1 MSYWED
7 RAKEII
13 DEESKSD
20 YEIAQEI
27 QRIVDEMNED
37 IEDEINRFY
46 ARYAIN
52 EGISFIE
59 AKKKI
64 DAVDVQMFQQKAKQY
79 VENKDFSDKA
89 NAELRAY
96 NTKMYVSREKLLQAQ
111 LGLIVTYAYAQIEQ
125 SMYNY
130 MESAYYRALE
140 QQAGIL
146 GETLQVSI
154 NDVKTIIFTPFEGHK
169 WSTRLWSDMD
179 VVRRH
184 VQKTTRHVLLRGRH
198 PYEFVKSLRKD
209 TGATSSQAKRLLITE
224 TARVQME
231 ASKRHMLEQHGE
243 DAEYEYVTAQEVL
256 HQRDKDGNIKKTIKV
271 CKVCQALNEK
281 VFKVKDMKPGINA
294 APMHPNCRCTVIP
307 HKKDWRDK
315 FFAERKGKYNLSKF
329 TE

>member
-37 IEDEINRFY
+37 IENEINRFY
-46 ARYAIN
+46 TRYAIN

-154 NDVKTIIFTPFEGHK
+154 NDVKTIVFTPFEGHK

-198 PYEFVKSLRKD
+198 PYEFVKDLRKD
-209 TGATSSQAKRLLITE
+209 TGATTYNMKRLLLTE
-224 TARVQME
+224 TARVQTL
-231 ASKRHMLEQHGE
+231 ASKRHMLEEHGPE
-243 DAEYEYVTAQEVL
+243 SEYQFVAKMDSKTTKTCRSL
-256 HQRDKDGNIKKTIKV
+256 NDKT
-271 CKVCQALNEK
+271 
-281 VFKVKDMKPGINA
+281 FKVKDMVPGVNA
-294 APMHPNCRCTVIP
+294 PPMHPFCRSAVVP
-307 HKKDWRDK
+307 HIDENWRDK
-315 FFAERKGKYNLSKF
+315 FFEERKGKYFGGVVK
-329 TE
+329 

>member
-1 MSYWED
+1 
-7 RAKEII
+7 
-13 DEESKSD
+13 
-20 YEIAQEI
+20 
-27 QRIVDEMNED
+27 
-37 IEDEINRFY
+37 
-46 ARYAIN
+46 
-52 EGISFIE
+52 
-59 AKKKI
+59 
-64 DAVDVQMFQQKAKQY
+64 MFQQKAKQY

-198 PYEFVKSLRKD
+198 PYEFVKDLRKD
-209 TGATSSQAKRLLITE
+209 TGATTYNMKRLLLTE
-224 TARVQME
+224 TARVQTL
-231 ASKRHMLEQHGE
+231 ASKRHMLEEHGAE
-243 DAEYEYVTAQEVL
+243 AEYQFVAKIDSKTTKTCRGL
-256 HQRDKDGNIKKTIKV
+256 NDKI
-271 CKVCQALNEK
+271 
-281 VFKVKDMKPGINA
+281 FKVKDMVPGVNA
-294 APMHPNCRCTVIP
+294 PPMHPFCRSAVVP
-307 HKKDWRDK
+307 YVGNWRDK
-315 FFAERKGKYNLSKF
+315 FFEERKGKYFGGVVK
-329 TE
+329 

>member
-64 DAVDVQMFQQKAKQY
+64 DAVNVQMFQQKAKQY

-198 PYEFVKSLRKD
+198 PYEFVKDLRKD
-209 TGATSSQAKRLLITE
+209 TGATTYNMKRLLLTE
-224 TARVQME
+224 TARVQTL
-231 ASKRHMLEQHGE
+231 ASKRHMLEEHG
-243 DAEYEYVTAQEVL
+243 AESEYQFVAKI
-256 HQRDKDGNIKKTIKV
+256 DSKTTKT
-271 CKVCQALNEK
+271 CRGLNNET
-281 VFKVKDMKPGINA
+281 FKVKDMVPGVNA
-294 APMHPNCRCTVIP
+294 PPMHPFVVAPSYHILTRKTMKNGW
-307 HKKDWRDK
+307 KKLPK
-315 FFAERKGKYNLSKF
+315 NIV
-329 TE
+329 

>member
-1 MSYWED
+1 MTYWED

-20 YEIAQEI
+20 YEIAKEI
-27 QRIVDEMNED
+27 QRIVDEMNAD
-37 IEDEINRFY
+37 IENEINRFY

-64 DAVDVQMFQQKAKQY
+64 DAVDVQQFSQKAKEY
-79 VENKDFSDKA
+79 VENKDFSEKA
-89 NAELRAY
+89 NQELKAY

-130 MESAYYRALE
+130 MESAYYRALK

-154 NDVKTIIFTPFEGHK
+154 NDVKTIVFTPFEGHK

-198 PYEFVKSLRKD
+198 PYEFVKDLRKD
-209 TGATSSQAKRLLITE
+209 TGATTYNMKRLLLTE
-224 TARVQME
+224 TARVQTL
-231 ASKRHMLEQHGE
+231 ASKRHMLDQSGE
-243 DAEYEYVTAQEVL
+243 DAEYEYVAKLDSKTSKTCRGL
-256 HQRDKDGNIKKTIKV
+256 DGKI
-271 CKVCQALNEK
+271 
-281 VFKVKDMKPGINA
+281 FKVKDMVPGVNA
-294 APMHPNCRCTVIP
+294 PPMHPLCRSVVVP
-307 HKKDWRDK
+307 HVDENRRDK
-315 FFAERKGKYNLSKF
+315 FFEERKGKYFGGVVK
-329 TE
+329 

>member
-1 MSYWED
+1 MTYWED

-46 ARYAIN
+46 ARYAIK

-64 DAVDVQMFQQKAKQY
+64 DAVDVQIFQQKAKQY

-154 NDVKTIIFTPFEGHK
+154 NDVKTIIFTPFKGHK
-169 WSTRLWSDMD
+169 WSTRLWSNMD

-198 PYEFVKSLRKD
+198 PYEFVKDLRKD
-209 TGATSSQAKRLLITE
+209 TGATTYRMKGLLLTE
-224 TARVQME
+224 TARVQTL
-231 ASKRHMLEQHGE
+231 ASKRHMLEEHGAE
-243 DAEYEYVTAQEVL
+243 AEYQFVAKIDSKTSKTCRSL
-256 HQRDKDGNIKKTIKV
+256 NKKT
-271 CKVCQALNEK
+271 
-281 VFKVKDMKPGINA
+281 FKVKDMVPGVNA
-294 APMHPNCRCTVIP
+294 PPMHTYCRSAVVPYIGN
-307 HKKDWRDK
+307 WRDK
-315 FFAERKGKYNLSKF
+315 FFEERKGKYNLSKY

>member
-37 IEDEINRFY
+37 IENEINRFY
-46 ARYAIN
+46 SRYAIN

-154 NDVKTIIFTPFEGHK
+154 NDVKTIIFTSFEGHK

-198 PYEFVKSLRKD
+198 PYEFVKDLRKD
-209 TGATSSQAKRLLITE
+209 TGATTYNMKRLLLTE
-224 TARVQME
+224 TARVQTL
-231 ASKRHMLEQHGE
+231 ASKRHMLEEHGAE
-243 DAEYEYVTAQEVL
+243 AEYQFVAKI
-256 HQRDKDGNIKKTIKV
+256 DSKTTKT
-271 CKVCQALNEK
+271 CRGLNNET
-281 VFKVKDMKPGINA
+281 FKVKDMVSGVNA
-294 APMHPNCRCTVIP
+294 PPMHPFVVAPSYHILTRKTMKNGW
-307 HKKDWRDK
+307 KKLPK
-315 FFAERKGKYNLSKF
+315 NIV
-329 TE
+329 

>member
-1 MSYWED
+1 MSYWQD

-37 IEDEINRFY
+37 IENEINRFY
-46 ARYAIN
+46 TRYAIN

-146 GETLQVSI
+146 GQTLQVSI

-179 VVRRH
+179 VVRRY

-198 PYEFVKSLRKD
+198 PYEFVKDLRKD
-209 TGATSSQAKRLLITE
+209 TGATTYNMKRLLLTE
-224 TARVQME
+224 TARVQTL
-231 ASKRHMLEQHGE
+231 AAKRHMLEQHGP
-243 DAEYEYVTAQEVL
+243 DAEYEYHAKI
-256 HQRDKDGNIKKTIKV
+256 DSKTTKT
-271 CKVCQALNEK
+271 CRGLNKK
-281 VFKVKDMKPGINA
+281 VFKVKDMQPGVNA
-294 APMHPNCRCTVIP
+294 PPMHPFCRSAVAP
-307 HKKDWRDK
+307 HIDSDWRDK
-315 FFAERKGKYNLSKF
+315 FFEEREGRYFGGVVK
-329 TE
+329 

>member
-27 QRIVDEMNED
+27 QHIVDEMNED
-37 IEDEINRFY
+37 IENEINRFY
-46 ARYAIN
+46 TRYAIN

-146 GETLQVSI
+146 GQTLQVSI

-198 PYEFVKSLRKD
+198 PYEFVKDLRKD
-209 TGATSSQAKRLLITE
+209 TGATTYNMKRLLLTE
-224 TARVQME
+224 TARVQTL
-231 ASKRHMLEQHGE
+231 AAKRHMLEQHGP
-243 DAEYEYVTAQEVL
+243 DAEYEYHAKI
-256 HQRDKDGNIKKTIKV
+256 DSKTTKT
-271 CKVCQALNEK
+271 CRGLNGK
-281 VFKVKDMKPGINA
+281 VFKVKDMQPGVNA
-294 APMHPNCRCTVIP
+294 PPMHPFCRSAVAP
-307 HKKDWRDK
+307 HIDPDWRDK
-315 FFAERKGKYNLSKF
+315 FFEEREGRYFGGVVK
-329 TE
+329 

>member
-1 MSYWED
+1 MTYWED

-27 QRIVDEMNED
+27 QRIVDEMNAD
-37 IEDEINRFY
+37 IENEINRFY

-64 DAVDVQMFQQKAKQY
+64 DAVDVQRFSQKAKEY
-79 VENKDFSDKA
+79 VENKDFSEKA
-89 NAELRAY
+89 NQELKAY

-130 MESAYYRALE
+130 MESAYYRALK

-154 NDVKTIIFTPFEGHK
+154 NDVKTIVFTPFEGHK

-198 PYEFVKSLRKD
+198 PYEFVKDLRKD
-209 TGATSSQAKRLLITE
+209 TGATTYNMKRLLLTE
-224 TARVQME
+224 TARVQTL
-231 ASKRHMLEQHGE
+231 ASKRHMLEEHGA
-243 DAEYEYVTAQEVL
+243 DAEYQFVAKMDSKTTKTCRSL
-256 HQRDKDGNIKKTIKV
+256 NDKT
-271 CKVCQALNEK
+271 
-281 VFKVKDMKPGINA
+281 FKVKDMVPGVNA
-294 APMHPNCRCTVIP
+294 PPMHPFVVAPSYHTLM
-307 HKKDWRDK
+307 KKDMKNGWK
-315 FFAERKGKYNLSKF
+315 THLKNII
-329 TE
+329 

>member
-1 MSYWED
+1 MTYWED

-27 QRIVDEMNED
+27 QRIVDEMNAD

-64 DAVDVQMFQQKAKQY
+64 DAVDVQQFSQKAKEY
-79 VENKDFSDKA
+79 VENKDFSEKA
-89 NAELRAY
+89 NQELKAY

-130 MESAYYRALE
+130 MESAYYRALK

-154 NDVKTIIFTPFEGHK
+154 NDVKTIIFTPFENHK
-169 WSTRLWSDMD
+169 WSTRLWSDMET
-179 VVRRH
+179 VRRH

-198 PYEFVKSLRKD
+198 PYEFIKDMRKD
-209 TGATSSQAKRLLITE
+209 TGATTYNMKRLLLTE
-224 TARVQME
+224 TARVQTL
-231 ASKRHMLEQHGE
+231 ASKRHMLEEHGPE
-243 DAEYEYVTAQEVL
+243 SEYQFVAKWIAR
-256 HQRDKDGNIKKTIKV
+256 QRKHAGV
-271 CKVCQALNEK
+271 
-281 VFKVKDMKPGINA
+281 
-294 APMHPNCRCTVIP
+294 
-307 HKKDWRDK
+307 
-315 FFAERKGKYNLSKF
+315 
-329 TE
+329 

>member
-1 MSYWED
+1 M
-7 RAKEII
+7 
-13 DEESKSD
+13 
-20 YEIAQEI
+20 

-46 ARYAIN
+46 ARYAIK

-154 NDVKTIIFTPFEGHK
+154 NDVKTIIFTPFKGHK
-169 WSTRLWSDMD
+169 WSTRLWSNMD

-198 PYEFVKSLRKD
+198 PYEFVKDLRKD
-209 TGATSSQAKRLLITE
+209 TGATTYRMKGLLLTE
-224 TARVQME
+224 TARVQTL
-231 ASKRHMLEQHGE
+231 ASKRHMLEEHGAE
-243 DAEYEYVTAQEVL
+243 AEYQFVAKIDSKTSKTCRSL
-256 HQRDKDGNIKKTIKV
+256 NKKT
-271 CKVCQALNEK
+271 
-281 VFKVKDMKPGINA
+281 FKVKDMVPGVNA
-294 APMHPNCRCTVIP
+294 PPMHTYCRSAVVPYIGN
-307 HKKDWRDK
+307 WRDK
-315 FFAERKGKYNLSKF
+315 FFEERKGKYNLSKY

>member
-13 DEESKSD
+13 DEESKTD

-46 ARYAIN
+46 ARYAMR
-52 EGISFIE
+52 EGITLSE

-89 NAELRAY
+89 NAELRVY

-154 NDVKTIIFTPFEGHK
+154 NDVKTIIFTPFKGHK

-198 PYEFVKSLRKD
+198 PYEFVKDLRKD
-209 TGATSSQAKRLLITE
+209 TGATTYRMKGLLLTE
-224 TARVQME
+224 TARVQTL
-231 ASKRHMLEQHGE
+231 ASKRHMLEEHGAE
-243 DAEYEYVTAQEVL
+243 AEYQFVAKIDSKTSKTCRSL
-256 HQRDKDGNIKKTIKV
+256 NKKT
-271 CKVCQALNEK
+271 
-281 VFKVKDMKPGINA
+281 FKVKDMVPGVNA
-294 APMHPNCRCTVIP
+294 PPMHTYCRSAVVPYIGN
-307 HKKDWRDK
+307 WRDK
-315 FFAERKGKYNLSKF
+315 FFEERKGKYNLSKY

>member
-1 MSYWED
+1 MTYWED

-27 QRIVDEMNED
+27 QRIVDEMNAD

-46 ARYAIN
+46 TRYAIN

-130 MESAYYRALE
+130 MESAYYRALK

-169 WSTRLWSDMD
+169 WSTRLWSDMET
-179 VVRRH
+179 VRRH

-198 PYEFVKSLRKD
+198 PYEFIKDMRKD
-209 TGATSSQAKRLLITE
+209 TGATTYNMKRLLLTE
-224 TARVQME
+224 TARVQTE
-231 ASKRHMLEQHGE
+231 ASKRHMLEEHG
-243 DAEYEYVTAQEVL
+243 AESEYQFVAKMDSKTTKTCRSL
-256 HQRDKDGNIKKTIKV
+256 NDKT
-271 CKVCQALNEK
+271 
-281 VFKVKDMKPGINA
+281 FKVKDMVPGVNA
-294 APMHPNCRCTVIP
+294 PPMHPFCRSAVVP
-307 HKKDWRDK
+307 HIDENWRDK
-315 FFAERKGKYNLSKF
+315 FFEERKGKYFGGVVK
-329 TE
+329 

>member
-1 MSYWED
+1 MTYWED

-27 QRIVDEMNED
+27 QRIVDEMNAD

-52 EGISFIE
+52 EGISLIE

-130 MESAYYRALE
+130 MESAYYRALK

-154 NDVKTIIFTPFEGHK
+154 NDVKTIVFTPFEGHK
-169 WSTRLWSDMD
+169 WSTRLWSDMET
-179 VVRRH
+179 VRRH

-198 PYEFVKSLRKD
+198 PYEFIKDMRKD
-209 TGATSSQAKRLLITE
+209 TGATTYNMKRLLLTE
-224 TARVQME
+224 TARVQTL
-231 ASKRHMLEQHGE
+231 ASKRHMLEEHGPE
-243 DAEYEYVTAQEVL
+243 SEYQFVAKMDSKTTKTCRSL
-256 HQRDKDGNIKKTIKV
+256 NDKT
-271 CKVCQALNEK
+271 
-281 VFKVKDMKPGINA
+281 FKVKDMVPGVNA
-294 APMHPNCRCTVIP
+294 PPMHPFCRSAVVP
-307 HKKDWRDK
+307 HIDENWRDK
-315 FFAERKGKYNLSKF
+315 FFEERKGKYFGGVVK
-329 TE
+329 

>member
-1 MSYWED
+1 MTYWED

-20 YEIAQEI
+20 YEIAKEI
-27 QRIVDEMNED
+27 QRIVDEMNAD

-64 DAVDVQMFQQKAKQY
+64 DAVDVQQFSQKAKEY

-154 NDVKTIIFTPFEGHK
+154 NDVKTIVFTPFEGHK
-169 WSTRLWSDMD
+169 WSTRLWSDMET
-179 VVRRH
+179 VRRH

-198 PYEFVKSLRKD
+198 PYEFIKDMRKD
-209 TGATSSQAKRLLITE
+209 TGATTYNMKRLLLTE
-224 TARVQME
+224 TARVQTL
-231 ASKRHMLEQHGE
+231 ASKRHMLEEHGAE
-243 DAEYEYVTAQEVL
+243 AEYQFVAKMDSKTTKTCRSL
-256 HQRDKDGNIKKTIKV
+256 NDKT
-271 CKVCQALNEK
+271 
-281 VFKVKDMKPGINA
+281 FKVKDMVPGVNA
-294 APMHPNCRCTVIP
+294 PPMHPFCRSAVVP
-307 HKKDWRDK
+307 HIDENWRDK
-315 FFAERKGKYNLSKF
+315 FFEERKGKYFGGVVK
-329 TE
+329 

>member
-1 MSYWED
+1 MSYWQD

-20 YEIAQEI
+20 AEIAQEI
-27 QRIVDEMNED
+27 QRIVDEMNAD
-37 IEDEINRFY
+37 IEGEINRFY
-46 ARYAIN
+46 VRYATS
-52 EGISFIE
+52 EGITLAE

-89 NAELRAY
+89 NAELKAY

-130 MESAYYRALE
+130 MESAYYRALK

-146 GETLQVSI
+146 GETIQVSI
-154 NDVKTIIFTPFEGHK
+154 NDVKTIIFTPFENHK
-169 WSTRLWSDMD
+169 WSTRLWSDMET
-179 VVRRH
+179 VRRH

-198 PYEFVKSLRKD
+198 PYEFIKDMRKD
-209 TGATSSQAKRLLITE
+209 TGATTYNMKRLLLTE
-224 TARVQME
+224 TARVQTE

-243 DAEYEYVTAQEVL
+243 DAEYEFVAKM
-256 HQRDKDGNIKKTIKV
+256 DSKTTKT
-271 CKVCQALNEK
+271 CKGLNGET
-281 VFKVKDMKPGINA
+281 FKVKDMVPGVNA
-294 APMHPNCRCTVIP
+294 PPMHPFCRSAVAP
-307 HKKDWRDK
+307 HIDPDWEDK
-315 FFAERKGKYNLSKF
+315 FFEEREGRYFGGIVK
-329 TE
+329 

>member
-13 DEESKSD
+13 DEESESD

-27 QRIVDEMNED
+27 QHIVDEMNED
-37 IEDEINRFY
+37 IENEINRFY
-46 ARYAIN
+46 ARYATS
-52 EGISFIE
+52 EGITLTE

-146 GETLQVSI
+146 GQTLQVSI

-198 PYEFVKSLRKD
+198 PYEFVKDLRKD
-209 TGATSSQAKRLLITE
+209 TGATTYNMKRLLLTE
-224 TARVQME
+224 TARVQTL
-231 ASKRHMLEQHGE
+231 AAKRHMLEQHGP
-243 DAEYEYVTAQEVL
+243 DAEYEYHAKI
-256 HQRDKDGNIKKTIKV
+256 DSKTTKT
-271 CKVCQALNEK
+271 CRGLNGK
-281 VFKVKDMKPGINA
+281 VFKVKDMQPGVNA
-294 APMHPNCRCTVIP
+294 PPMHPFCRSAIAP
-307 HKKDWRDK
+307 HINPDWRDK
-315 FFAERKGKYNLSKF
+315 FFEEREGRYFGGVVK
-329 TE
+329 

>member
-27 QRIVDEMNED
+27 QHIVDEMNED
-37 IEDEINRFY
+37 IENEINRFY
-46 ARYAIN
+46 TRYAIN

-146 GETLQVSI
+146 GETLRVSI

-198 PYEFVKSLRKD
+198 PYEFVKDLRKD
-209 TGATSSQAKRLLITE
+209 TGATTYNMKRLLLTE
-224 TARVQME
+224 TARVQTL
-231 ASKRHMLEQHGE
+231 ASKKHMLEQHGA
-243 DAEYEYVTAQEVL
+243 DAEYEYHAKL
-256 HQRDKDGNIKKTIKV
+256 DSKTTKT
-271 CKVCQALNEK
+271 CRGLNGK
-281 VFKVKDMKPGINA
+281 VFKVKDMQPGVNA
-294 APMHPNCRCTVIP
+294 PPMHPFCRSAVAPYIDP
-307 HKKDWRDK
+307 DWRDK
-315 FFAERKGKYNLSKF
+315 FFEEREGRYFGGVVK
-329 TE
+329 

>member
-46 ARYAIN
+46 ARYATR
-52 EGISFIE
+52 EGITLSE

-140 QQAGIL
+140 QQSGIL

-169 WSTRLWSDMD
+169 WSTRLWSNMD

-198 PYEFVKSLRKD
+198 PYEFVKDLRKD
-209 TGATSSQAKRLLITE
+209 TGATSYNARRLLLTE
-224 TARVQME
+224 TARVQTL
-231 ASKRHMLEQHGE
+231 ASKRHMLEEHGAE
-243 DAEYEYVTAQEVL
+243 AEYQFVAKI
-256 HQRDKDGNIKKTIKV
+256 DSKTTKT
-271 CKVCQALNEK
+271 CRSLNNET
-281 VFKVKDMKPGINA
+281 FKVKDMVPGVNA
-294 APMHPNCRCTVIP
+294 PPMHPFCRSAVVP
-307 HKKDWRDK
+307 YVGNWRDK
-315 FFAERKGKYNLSKF
+315 FFEERKGKYNLSRF

>member
-1 MSYWED
+1 MTYWED

-27 QRIVDEMNED
+27 QRIVDEMNAD
-37 IEDEINRFY
+37 IENEINRFY

-64 DAVDVQMFQQKAKQY
+64 DAVDVQQFSQKAKEY
-79 VENKDFSDKA
+79 VENKDFSEKA
-89 NAELRAY
+89 NQELKAY

-130 MESAYYRALE
+130 MESAYYRALK

-198 PYEFVKSLRKD
+198 PYEFVKDLRKD
-209 TGATSSQAKRLLITE
+209 TGATTYNMKRLLLTE
-224 TARVQME
+224 TARVQTE
-231 ASKRHMLEQHGE
+231 ASKRHMLEEHGAE
-243 DAEYEYVTAQEVL
+243 AEYQFVAKMDSKTTKTCRSL
-256 HQRDKDGNIKKTIKV
+256 NDKT
-271 CKVCQALNEK
+271 
-281 VFKVKDMKPGINA
+281 FKVKDMVPGVNA
-294 APMHPNCRCTVIP
+294 PPMHPFCRSAVVP
-307 HKKDWRDK
+307 HIDENWRDK
-315 FFAERKGKYNLSKF
+315 FFEERKGKYFGGVVK
-329 TE
+329 

>member
-27 QRIVDEMNED
+27 QHIVDEMNED
-37 IEDEINRFY
+37 IENEINRFY
-46 ARYAIN
+46 TRYAIN

-146 GETLQVSI
+146 GQTLQVSI

-198 PYEFVKSLRKD
+198 PYEFVKDLRKD
-209 TGATSSQAKRLLITE
+209 TGATTYNMKRLLLTE
-224 TARVQME
+224 TARVQTL
-231 ASKRHMLEQHGE
+231 AAKRHMIEQHGP
-243 DAEYEYVTAQEVL
+243 DAEYEYHAKI
-256 HQRDKDGNIKKTIKV
+256 DSKTTKT
-271 CKVCQALNEK
+271 CRGLNGK
-281 VFKVKDMKPGINA
+281 VFKVKDMQPGVNA
-294 APMHPNCRCTVIP
+294 PPMHPFCRSAIAP
-307 HKKDWRDK
+307 HINPDWRDK
-315 FFAERKGKYNLSKF
+315 FFEEREGRYFGGVVK
-329 TE
+329 

>member
-37 IEDEINRFY
+37 IENEINRFY

-198 PYEFVKSLRKD
+198 PYEFVKDLRKD
-209 TGATSSQAKRLLITE
+209 TGATTYNMKRLLLTE
-224 TARVQME
+224 TARVQTL
-231 ASKRHMLEQHGE
+231 ASKKHMLEQHGA
-243 DAEYEYVTAQEVL
+243 DAEYEYHAKL
-256 HQRDKDGNIKKTIKV
+256 DSKTTKT
-271 CKVCQALNEK
+271 CRGLNGK
-281 VFKVKDMKPGINA
+281 VFKVKDMQPGVNA
-294 APMHPNCRCTVIP
+294 PPMHPFCRSAVAP
-307 HKKDWRDK
+307 HIDPNWRDE
-315 FFAERKGKYNLSKF
+315 FFEKREGKYFGGVVK
-329 TE
+329 

>member
-1 MSYWED
+1 MTYWED

-20 YEIAQEI
+20 YEIAKEI
-27 QRIVDEMNED
+27 QRIVDEMNAD

-64 DAVDVQMFQQKAKQY
+64 DAVDVQQFSQKAKEY
-79 VENKDFSDKA
+79 VENKDFSEKA
-89 NAELRAY
+89 NQELKAY

-130 MESAYYRALE
+130 MESAYYRALK

-154 NDVKTIIFTPFEGHK
+154 NDVKTIVFTPFEGHK
-169 WSTRLWSDMD
+169 WSTRLWSDMET
-179 VVRRH
+179 VRRH
-184 VQKTTRHVLLRGRH
+184 VQKITRHVLLRGRH
-198 PYEFVKSLRKD
+198 PYEFIKDMRKD
-209 TGATSSQAKRLLITE
+209 TGATTYNMKRLLLTE
-224 TARVQME
+224 TARVQTL
-231 ASKRHMLEQHGE
+231 ASKRHMLEEHGPE
-243 DAEYEYVTAQEVL
+243 SEYQFVAKMDSKTTKTCRSL
-256 HQRDKDGNIKKTIKV
+256 NDKT
-271 CKVCQALNEK
+271 
-281 VFKVKDMKPGINA
+281 FKVKDMVPGVNA
-294 APMHPNCRCTVIP
+294 PPMHPFCRSAVVP
-307 HKKDWRDK
+307 HIDENWRDK
-315 FFAERKGKYNLSKF
+315 FFEERKGKYFGGVVK
-329 TE
+329 

>member
-1 MSYWED
+1 MSYWQD

-37 IEDEINRFY
+37 IENEINRFY
-46 ARYAIN
+46 TRYAIN

-146 GETLQVSI
+146 GQTLQVSI

-198 PYEFVKSLRKD
+198 PYEFVKDLRKD
-209 TGATSSQAKRLLITE
+209 TGATTYNMKRLLLTE
-224 TARVQME
+224 TARVQTL
-231 ASKRHMLEQHGE
+231 AAKRHMLEQHGP
-243 DAEYEYVTAQEVL
+243 DAEYEYHAKI
-256 HQRDKDGNIKKTIKV
+256 DSKTTKT
-271 CKVCQALNEK
+271 CRGLNKK
-281 VFKVKDMKPGINA
+281 VFKVKDMQPGVNA
-294 APMHPNCRCTVIP
+294 PPMHPFCRSAVAP
-307 HKKDWRDK
+307 HIDSDWRDK
-315 FFAERKGKYNLSKF
+315 FFEEREGRYFGGVVK
-329 TE
+329 

>member
-52 EGISFIE
+52 EGISLIE

-198 PYEFVKSLRKD
+198 PYEFVKDLRKD
-209 TGATSSQAKRLLITE
+209 TGATTYNMKRLLLTE
-224 TARVQME
+224 TARVQTL
-231 ASKRHMLEQHGE
+231 ASKRHMLEEHSAE
-243 DAEYEYVTAQEVL
+243 AEYQFVAKI
-256 HQRDKDGNIKKTIKV
+256 DSKTTKT
-271 CKVCQALNEK
+271 CRGLNNET
-281 VFKVKDMKPGINA
+281 FKVKDMVPGVNA
-294 APMHPNCRCTVIP
+294 PPMHPFVVAPSYHILT
-307 HKKDWRDK
+307 
-315 FFAERKGKYNLSKF
+315 RKTMKSG
-329 TE
+329 